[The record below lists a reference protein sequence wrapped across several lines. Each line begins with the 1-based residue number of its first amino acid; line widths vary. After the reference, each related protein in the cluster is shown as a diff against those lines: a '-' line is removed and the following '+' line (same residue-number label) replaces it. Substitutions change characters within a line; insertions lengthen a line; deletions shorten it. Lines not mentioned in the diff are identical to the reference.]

1 MRIDKAAERLENV
14 VLGQIRVVGDKAREL
29 ENAGQ
34 DVIHLEMG
42 EPDFTTPKHI
52 VEAVQKA
59 LDLGEVHY
67 ASNRGIPQLRETI
80 ADKLKIENGIH
91 ADPKTDIIVTQGAAE
106 ALSIAVLAHLNP
118 GDELI
123 IIEPSFASY
132 ENLAHLAGAVPVSVP
147 TREENNW
154 VVDPEDILK
163 AITSKTRMI
172 LINSPSNPTGA
183 VFPKET
189 LEKIAGYAMEHDLLV
204 VSDEIYEKVTYQKD
218 SHFSIGAVKGME
230 ERTITINGFS
240 KAYAMTGWRL
250 GYVAAHK
257 DLITNMLKVHQY
269 GVTCVPTF
277 TQFGANTAYTE
288 REKSEKSISEMM
300 AAYRRRRDI
309 VYEGL
314 NSIDGVTV
322 TQPEGAFYAF
332 PNISKFNLTSAEFAE
347 KLLNDT
353 GVATVPGTVFSNVG
367 EGYIRIS
374 FATSEENL
382 KEAMKRIKDFVDS
395 NLKYLNKK

>member
-52 VEAVQKA
+52 VEAAQKA

-163 AITSKTRMI
+163 SITPKTRMI

-183 VFPKET
+183 VFPEET

-218 SHFSIGAVKGME
+218 SHFSIGSVKGME

-322 TQPEGAFYAF
+322 TLPEGAFYAF

-395 NLKYLNKK
+395 NFKVFE

>member
-52 VEAVQKA
+52 VEAAQKA

-154 VVDPEDILK
+154 VVVPEDILK
-163 AITSKTRMI
+163 AITPKTRMI

-183 VFPKET
+183 VFPEET

-218 SHFSIGAVKGME
+218 SHFSIGSVKGME

-395 NLKYLNKK
+395 NFKVFE